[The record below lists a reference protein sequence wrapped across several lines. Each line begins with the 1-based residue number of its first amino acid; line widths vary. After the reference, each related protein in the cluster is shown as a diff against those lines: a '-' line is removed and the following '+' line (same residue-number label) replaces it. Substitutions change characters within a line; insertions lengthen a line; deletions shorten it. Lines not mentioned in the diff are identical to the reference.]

1 MTDGNRLPRLKLMVT
16 IIDRDKGA
24 LAVSLFR
31 AHHLHFD
38 YLCMGLGTASSRIL
52 DYFGRS
58 ETEKDVVFT
67 LVPEPCVGKILRLTA
82 EKFQIHRPGQGILF
96 TVPLSAVSAQVPQV
110 LCKKEYLAEDGAEEA
125 ENMEHTKQYTL
136 ILAVVNHGSV
146 DAVMD
151 AARSE
156 GARGGTVLY
165 ARRVGMEDMEN
176 VLGFTFQP
184 EKEVVAILAPK
195 TQKKALMEAINRSA
209 GLTTE
214 ARGILFALPVDDLI
228 GLQPPID
235 NGAGQ
240 E

>member
-1 MTDGNRLPRLKLMVT
+1 
-16 IIDRDKGA
+16 
-24 LAVSLFR
+24 
-31 AHHLHFD
+31 
-38 YLCMGLGTASSRIL
+38 
-52 DYFGRS
+52 
-58 ETEKDVVFT
+58 
-67 LVPEPCVGKILRLTA
+67 
-82 EKFQIHRPGQGILF
+82 
-96 TVPLSAVSAQVPQV
+96 
-110 LCKKEYLAEDGAEEA
+110 
-125 ENMEHTKQYTL
+125 
-136 ILAVVNHGSV
+136 
-146 DAVMD
+146 MD

-195 TQKKALMEAINRSA
+195 TQKKTLMEAINRSA

>member
-1 MTDGNRLPRLKLMVT
+1 MTEGKKLPRLKLMVT

-24 LAVSLFR
+24 QAVSLFR

-52 DYFGRS
+52 DYFGLA

-67 LVPEPCVGKILRLTA
+67 LVPEPCAGRILRLTA

-110 LCKKEYLAEDGAEEA
+110 LCKKEYLAEDGTEETA
-125 ENMEHTKQYTL
+125 NMENTKQYAL

-146 DAVMD
+146 DTVMD
-151 AARSE
+151 AARSA
-156 GARGGTVLY
+156 GARGGTVLC

-176 VLGFTFQP
+176 LLGFTFQP
-184 EKEVVAILAPK
+184 EKEVVGILAPRE
-195 TQKKALMEAINRSA
+195 QKRPIMDAINHAA
-209 GLTTE
+209 GLTSE
-214 ARGILFALPVDDLI
+214 ARGILFSLPVDDII
-228 GLQPPID
+228 GLQAPID
-235 NGAGQ
+235 NASEG

>member
-1 MTDGNRLPRLKLMVT
+1 M
-16 IIDRDKGA
+16 
-24 LAVSLFR
+24 
-31 AHHLHFD
+31 
-38 YLCMGLGTASSRIL
+38 
-52 DYFGRS
+52 
-58 ETEKDVVFT
+58 VFT
-67 LVPEPCVGKILRLTA
+67 LVPEPCAGRILRLTA

-110 LCKKEYLAEDGAEEA
+110 LCKEDYLAEDGTEEEA
-125 ENMEHTKQYTL
+125 NMENKMQYSL

-146 DAVMD
+146 DTVMD
-151 AARSE
+151 AARSA

-184 EKEVVAILAPK
+184 EKEVVAILAPRE
-195 TQKKALMEAINRSA
+195 QKKALMEAINRSA

-228 GLQPPID
+228 GLQPPIAERQD
-235 NGAGQ
+235 G